1 MAESNTEVGLKE
13 KVFELFG
20 SDIAI
25 NKIIWELFP
34 NYCKLKLS
42 HLKIISGGKKT
53 NEAGNEIK
61 ISFYVIN
68 LSSIEDIT
76 TISAVLDT
84 INKSSSNNWNLC
96 YYSYEPIV
104 DIEGENTLFKY
115 IFTCENH
122 TSEHLADKKVLQ
134 FITF

>member
-1 MAESNTEVGLKE
+1 M
-13 KVFELFG
+13 
-20 SDIAI
+20 
-25 NKIIWELFP
+25 
-34 NYCKLKLS
+34 
-42 HLKIISGGKKT
+42 HLKIISGGIKT

-68 LSSIEDIT
+68 LLSIEDIT

-84 INKSSSNNWNLC
+84 INKSPSNNWNPC
-96 YYSYEPIV
+96 YYSYQPIV

-122 TSEHLADKKVLQ
+122 TNEHLVDKKVLQ
-134 FITF
+134 FKTF